1 MNEKFEDK
9 GKIKTLI
16 QKLLRENVDIINEF
30 ENKVI
35 EAENKFEK

>member
-9 GKIKTLI
+9 GVIKTLI
-16 QKLLRENVDIINEF
+16 QKLLRENVAIINEF

-35 EAENKFEK
+35 GSKDKFEK